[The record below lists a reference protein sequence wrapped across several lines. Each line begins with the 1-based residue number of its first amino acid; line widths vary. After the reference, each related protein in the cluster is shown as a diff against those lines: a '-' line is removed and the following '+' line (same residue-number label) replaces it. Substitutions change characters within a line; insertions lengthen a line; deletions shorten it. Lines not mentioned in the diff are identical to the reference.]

1 MRSPTKLV
9 HVIAIALALVGCDH
23 RRTVRRP
30 PAPPPKTLTLD
41 EESPPPPVRPP
52 PPTRVV
58 LPPPPLPPP
67 TPDPPPDPQPA
78 GEDLAQCGRGPG
90 ERFVVQG
97 VDASDTLNV
106 RTRPDSR
113 ADVIGQLPS
122 DATGILGMEEEQQ
135 VGSSVWRK
143 IKCRNLVGWVNARFL
158 VRQTEKA
165 VARPEPAREPVREPP
180 RW

>member
-1 MRSPTKLV
+1 M
-9 HVIAIALALVGCDH
+9 ALALIGCDH

-30 PAPPPKTLTLD
+30 PAPPPTPLALD

-52 PPTRVV
+52 APPARVV

-67 TPDPPPDPQPA
+67 NPEPPPDPKPA

-90 ERFVVQG
+90 ERFTVEG
-97 VDASDTLNV
+97 VDAADTLNV
-106 RTRPDSR
+106 RDRPDAR
-113 ADVIGQLPS
+113 AEVLGQLPS
-122 DATGILGMEEEQQ
+122 DATGILGMDEEQQ

-158 VRQTEKA
+158 VRQAEKA